1 MKKQTKHKSA
11 DDLRGVSQLAID
23 ATTGVTDLV
32 EALHRNIARVPGI
45 TASLENGRTSG
56 LTGAI
61 YQSVRSITQIV
72 GEGIDKA
79 LEHAAPVLGSFTDKP
94 EREHLQSALNGVLG
108 DHLLHS
114 KNPLAISMQFRQKGK
129 ALHLHS
135 DSLRESIPNIS
146 GKVLV
151 LIHGLCMND
160 RQWHQTRKDG
170 AKHDHGTALQNDF
183 GYTPVYLHYNS
194 GLNIAHN
201 GEQFSNLLEEITQT
215 WPVAI
220 EEIVIVAHSMGG
232 LVTRSA
238 HYHASKLEHS
248 WPAFTQKIVFLGT
261 PHHGAPL
268 ERGGHW
274 FDTLLGATPYASP
287 FAKIGKIRS
296 AGITDLRY
304 GYILD
309 ENQDHVPLPSS
320 IQCFAIAGTTS
331 NSDDTSHS
339 DGLVQINSALGL
351 HEDSKRKLAFPEK
364 HQIVLYTTNHIQL
377 LSEESAYLAIK
388 KCIELDKK

>member
-1 MKKQTKHKSA
+1 MKKQTTHKSA

-32 EALHRNIARVPGI
+32 EAVHRNITHMRGI
-45 TASLENGRTSG
+45 TASTENGRTSG
-56 LTGAI
+56 LTGVI
-61 YQSVRSITQIV
+61 YHGVRSITQIV

-79 LEHAAPVLGSFTDKP
+79 LEHAAPILGSFTDTP

-108 DHLLHS
+108 DHLFDS
-114 KNPLAISMQFRQKGK
+114 QNPLAISMQFRQKGK
-129 ALHLHS
+129 AINLQS
-135 DSLRESIPNIS
+135 DSLQKSIPNIS
-146 GKVLV
+146 GKILV

-160 RQWHQTRKDG
+160 RQWQQTRKDG
-170 AKHDHGTALQNDF
+170 SKHDHGAALQHDF
-183 GYTPVYLHYNS
+183 GYTPIYLLYNT
-194 GLNIAHN
+194 GLNITDN
-201 GEQFSNLLEEITQT
+201 GEQFSQILELLSQA

-220 EEIVIVAHSMGG
+220 EEIVFVAHSMGG

-274 FDTLLGATPYASP
+274 FDSLLGATPYAAP

-309 ENQDHVPLPSS
+309 ADEVPVPLPDK
-320 IQCFAIAGTTS
+320 IQCFAIAGST
-331 NSDDTSHS
+331 SDDGDVSTWRWFSTS
-339 DGLVQINSALGL
+339 Q
-351 HEDSKRKLAFPEK
+351 
-364 HQIVLYTTNHIQL
+364 
-377 LSEESAYLAIK
+377 
-388 KCIELDKK
+388 

>member
-32 EALHRNIARVPGI
+32 EALHRNIARVPGV

-72 GEGIDKA
+72 GEGIDIA
-79 LEHAAPVLGSFTDKP
+79 LEHAAPILGSFTDIP

-108 DHLLHS
+108 DHLFVS
-114 KNPLAISMQFRQKGK
+114 QNPLAINMQFRQKGQT
-129 ALHLHS
+129 LHLHS
-135 DSLRESIPNIS
+135 DSLKESIPNIS

-170 AKHDHGTALQNDF
+170 TKHDHGAALQNDF
-183 GYTPVYLHYNS
+183 GYTPVYLHYNT
-194 GLNIAHN
+194 GLNISNN
-201 GEQFSNLLEEITQT
+201 GEQFSHLLEELSKA
-215 WPVAI
+215 WPVEI

-238 HYHASKLEHS
+238 HYHASKRQYA
-248 WPAFTQKIVFLGT
+248 WPALTQKIVFLGT

-309 ENQDHVPLPSS
+309 TDDIPVPLPNS

-331 NSDDTSHS
+331 ISEDALHG
-339 DGLVQINSALGL
+339 DGLVPIKSALGV
-351 HEDSKRKLAFPEK
+351 HDNSKYNLAFPE
-364 HQIVLYTTNHIQL
+364 HRQMILPATNHIQL
-377 LSEESAYLAIK
+377 LSEESAYLALK
-388 KCIELDKK
+388 KCIEMPDK

>member
-1 MKKQTKHKSA
+1 MNKPKLKAIA

-32 EALHRNIARVPGI
+32 EAVHRNITHMRGI
-45 TASLENGRTSG
+45 TASTENGRTSG
-56 LTGAI
+56 LTGVI
-61 YQSVRSITQIV
+61 YHGVRSITQIV

-79 LEHAAPVLGSFTDKP
+79 LEHAAPVLGSFSDKP

-108 DHLLHS
+108 DHLHAS
-114 KNPLAISMQFRQKGK
+114 QNPLAISMQFRKNNQT
-129 ALHLHS
+129 LHLHAET
-135 DSLRESIPNIS
+135 LREKIPDIT
-146 GKVLV
+146 GKLLI

-160 RQWHQTRKDG
+160 RQWNQTRKDG
-170 AKHDHGTALQNDF
+170 SKHDHGSALQNDF
-183 GYTPVYLHYNS
+183 GYTPVYLHYNT
-194 GLNIAHN
+194 GLNIANN
-201 GEQFSNLLEEITQT
+201 GAQFSTLLDELAQV

-238 HYHASKLEHS
+238 HHHAGNLQHS
-248 WPAFTQKIVFLGT
+248 WPAVTKKIVFLGT

-274 FDTLLGATPYASP
+274 FDKLLGATPYASP

-304 GYILD
+304 GHILD
-309 ENQDHVPLPSS
+309 TDEAPVPLPTA

-331 NSDDTSHS
+331 ISEDALHG
-339 DGLVQINSALGL
+339 DGLVPIKSALGV
-351 HEDSKRKLAFPEK
+351 HEDSKRNLAFPE
-364 HQIVLYTTNHIQL
+364 HRQMILPATNHIQL
-377 LSEESAYLAIK
+377 LSEQSAYLAIK
-388 KCIELDKK
+388 KCIEMPDK

>member
-1 MKKQTKHKSA
+1 LNKPERRAIA
-11 DDLRGVSQLAID
+11 DDLRGVSRLAID

-32 EALHRNIARVPGI
+32 EALHRNIARAPGI
-45 TASLENGRTSG
+45 SPSLENGRTSG

-61 YQSVRSITQIV
+61 YHSVRSITQIV

-108 DHLLHS
+108 DHLQAS
-114 KNPLAISMQFRQKGK
+114 RNPLAITMQFRQKNQT
-129 ALHLHS
+129 LHLHA
-135 DSLRESIPNIS
+135 DTLREKIPGIT

-170 AKHDHGTALQNDF
+170 SKHDHGTALQNDF
-183 GYTPVYLHYNS
+183 GYTPIYLHYNS
-194 GLNIAHN
+194 GLNIANN
-201 GEQFSNLLEEITQT
+201 GAQLSTLLDELAQA

-232 LVTRSA
+232 LVARSA
-238 HYHASKLEHS
+238 HHHAGRLQHS
-248 WPAFTQKIVFLGT
+248 WPALTQKIIFLGT

-274 FDTLLGATPYASP
+274 FDKLLGATTYASP

-304 GYILD
+304 GHILD
-309 ENQDHVPLPSS
+309 TDDIPVPLPAS

-331 NSDDTSHS
+331 VSEDALQG
-339 DGLVQINSALGL
+339 DGLVPIKSALGV
-351 HEDSKRKLAFPEK
+351 HEDSKHNLAFPE
-364 HQIVLYTTNHIQL
+364 HRQMILPATNHIQL

-388 KCIELDKK
+388 KCIEMPGK

>member
-32 EALHRNIARVPGI
+32 EAVHRNITHVRGI
-45 TASLENGRTSG
+45 TASTENGRTSG
-56 LTGAI
+56 LTGVI
-61 YQSVRSITQIV
+61 YHGVRSITQIV

-79 LEHAAPVLGSFTDKP
+79 LEHAAPILGSFTDTP

-114 KNPLAISMQFRQKGK
+114 KNPLAINMQFRQKGK
-129 ALHLHS
+129 ALHLES
-135 DSLRESIPNIS
+135 DSLQKNIPNIS
-146 GKVLV
+146 GKIVVLV
-151 LIHGLCMND
+151 HGLCMND
-160 RQWHQTRKDG
+160 RQWLQTRKDG
-170 AKHDHGTALQNDF
+170 TKHDHGAALLNDF
-183 GYTPVYLHYNS
+183 GYTPIYLHYNT
-194 GLNIAHN
+194 GLNITDN
-201 GEQFSNLLEEITQT
+201 GEQFSHKLEELTQA

-220 EEIVIVAHSMGG
+220 EEIFIVAHSMGG

-238 HYHASKLEHS
+238 HYHAGELAHT
-248 WPAFTQKIVFLGT
+248 WPALTQKIVFLGT
-261 PHHGAPL
+261 PHHGAVL

-274 FDTLLGATPYASP
+274 FDTLLGSTPYAAP

-309 ENQDHVPLPSS
+309 DDDVPVPLPKK

-331 NSDDTSHS
+331 TDGDTLHG
-339 DGLVQINSALGL
+339 DGLVQINSALGV
-351 HEDSKRKLAFPEK
+351 HEDEKLSLAFPK
-364 HQIVLYTTNHIQL
+364 RQQFVLHATNHIQL
-377 LSEESAYLAIK
+377 LSAESAYLAIK
-388 KCIELDKK
+388 KCIAMPNK